1 MMIFNIS
8 DICLFFYLRPLIIIC
23 FMLLRSLNRTRA
35 YESVIKAAA
44 YYKDSA
50 AQKKMHEFTQNDEA
64 LKKAKQNI
72 DYATI

>member
-1 MMIFNIS
+1 
-8 DICLFFYLRPLIIIC
+8 
-23 FMLLRSLNRTRA
+23 MLLRSLNRTRA